1 MWQLSSVFV
10 ELAQF
15 SPCVPPVP
23 SSQVMNTAVRPARYV
38 GLLTIFVS
46 HDFSHVSPVLTL
58 QLCMSLQILGV
69 MNENAGSVPLAR
81 SVAKAPDVVVPI
93 GTSYVGHVDAM
104 SW

>member
-23 SSQVMNTAVRPARYV
+23 SSQVMKTAVRPARYV
-38 GLLTIFVS
+38 ELLTIFAS
-46 HDFSHVSPVLTL
+46 QDFSHASPVLML

-69 MNENAGSVPLAR
+69 MNENAGSVLLAR
-81 SVAKAPDVVVPI
+81 SVAKAPDVVVPS
-93 GTSYVGHVDAM
+93 GTSFVGHLDAT